1 MAQPRAEFKAWLKAS
16 TNMKLSSDASVLR
29 LTKEGITNF
38 ESLTDFDK
46 KSIENLP
53 KTCKENIKAI
63 TTDAPNGIT
72 AERAVPGANL
82 SSISVRRLIT
92 AVNAAEYYTS
102 IGRTMTVDSMNY
114 NDVPTKR

>member
-1 MAQPRAEFKAWLKAS
+1 MAAPTPEFKGWLKNS

-46 KSIENLP
+46 KSLERLP
-53 KTCKENIKAI
+53 LTCKENIRAI
-63 TTDAPNGIT
+63 TANPANGIT

-82 SSISVRRLIT
+82 SSISVRRLIV
-92 AVNAAEYYTS
+92 AMNALEYYTS
-102 IGRTMTVDSMNY
+102 IDRL
-114 NDVPTKR
+114 